1 VDPPDAPPADA
12 GRPGA
17 DTTPHLREPH
27 PATHPDGRRAMA
39 RPGDPAGA
47 AGASRG
53 VEEAPARA
61 DPAAG
66 NPRPGDPAGGGPTR
80 LGAAGGEPGAAG
92 SRSAAWW
99 AGPPPETVTV
109 AEVVALGLAALVGVV
124 ATVGLAAAHLGVF
137 GLAPVLG
144 ASAVVAAALAALARS
159 RVAALPRVALDP
171 AGLLPVAAGGALGLA
186 LFLPG
191 FHYAAGGAD
200 PGVYVMHAIAMARD
214 HSAWIHDPLLA
225 AGDLPVQVAGPGA
238 RFPGIW
244 ISDAAT
250 GTIRPQFYHLWP
262 ALLATSYDGG
272 GYAALVATT
281 PVLGGLGVALAAAAA
296 RRIAGPVAG
305 WAAALLL
312 ATNMMEVWQAKYPTT
327 EILAQVL
334 FTGALLGVLLAI
346 QTGWR
351 WPALVGGLLVGIGYL
366 ARPDGVLLVLFAVGV
381 LALLWVLRRF
391 DARAGWF
398 AAGLA
403 AILPYAFWQAYGP
416 AGPYT
421 RSNGVP
427 GLPVM
432 LGLIAA
438 CAVGAL
444 VLRRPLAGVAGRAVA
459 LLADEL
465 ARRRAGA
472 LITLVAVGLFGLARL
487 RGRLFGPDYVMYGP
501 RLIRS
506 YDEMN
511 LQRLSWFFT
520 WPGMLLVLAG
530 FGVVALRRRW
540 SPSAWLVAVPT
551 AGLLAFY
558 VWHARNS
565 PYFMWVGRRF
575 IPSVV
580 PGMVLLSA
588 LALAALWVWKVRG
601 RRVGVPLAVLLAA
614 FVCAVQ
620 LSQSLPLRGH
630 DELGG
635 SYRITRSVAALSGDE
650 RGVYLW
656 APVATCCTQPS
667 MLFAPTV
674 WLIGDQDSVLVPSG
688 PRAGPYVQ
696 RYAQAFPDRPLF
708 LVYPAG
714 TALPP
719 LPGLATVPAAHY
731 AGTLP
736 RWQESSDARPG
747 HAEQVPYD
755 FTVYRVTPAG

>member
-1 VDPPDAPPADA
+1 MVHTGAGRDGPTLACAPDPAWRLPFGAVDQPDAPPAHA
-12 GRPGA
+12 GRSGA
-17 DTTPHLREPH
+17 DPGPHLHEPH
-27 PATHPDGRRAMA
+27 PGS
-39 RPGDPAGA
+39 RPGRAGPAGA
-47 AGASRG
+47 GGATRAGGAGA
-53 VEEAPARA
+53 ARA
-61 DPAAG
+61 
-66 NPRPGDPAGGGPTR
+66 R
-80 LGAAGGEPGAAG
+80 PGAAG
-92 SRSAAWW
+92 SGWAAWW
-99 AGPPPETVTV
+99 AGPPPGTVTV
-109 AEVVALGLAALVGVV
+109 AEVVALGLAVTVGVV
-124 ATVGLAAAHLGVF
+124 ATVALAAAHLGVF

-144 ASAVVAAALAALARS
+144 ASVVLAAALAALGRS
-159 RVAALPRVALDP
+159 RVAARPRVALDP
-171 AGLLPVAAGGALGLA
+171 AGLLPVAAGGALGLV

-200 PGVYVMHAIAMARD
+200 PGVYVMHAIAIARD

-250 GTIRPQFYHLWP
+250 GTILPQFYHLWP
-262 ALLATSYDGG
+262 ALLATSYDAG
-272 GYAALVATT
+272 GYPALVATT
-281 PVLGGLGVALAAAAA
+281 PLLGALGVALAAAAA

-334 FTGALLGVLLAI
+334 FTGALLGVLVAI

-351 WPALVGGLLVGIGYL
+351 WSALVGGLLVGTGYL

-403 AILPYAFWQAYGP
+403 AVLPYAFWQAYGP

-421 RSNGVP
+421 LDNGVP
-427 GLPVM
+427 GLAVM
-432 LGLIAA
+432 LGLIGA
-438 CAVGAL
+438 CALGAL
-444 VLRRPLAGVAGRAVA
+444 LLRRPLAGVAGRVDA
-459 LLADEL
+459 LLADDR
-465 ARRRAGA
+465 ARRRVGV
-472 LITLVAVGLFGLARL
+472 LVTLVAVALFGLGRL

-506 YDEMN
+506 YDETN

-520 WPGMLLVLAG
+520 WPGMLLMLAG
-530 FGVVALRRRW
+530 IGVVALRRRW

-558 VWHARNS
+558 CWHARNS

-580 PGMVLLSA
+580 PGMVLLIA
-588 LALAALWVWKVRG
+588 LALAALWAWTVRG
-601 RRVGVPLAVLLAA
+601 RRLGRPLAVLLAA
-614 FVCAVQ
+614 FIGAVQ

-656 APVATCCTQPS
+656 APVTSCCSQPS
-667 MLFAPTV
+667 MMFAAPV
-674 WLIGDQDSVLVPSG
+674 WLIGGQDSVLVPSG
-688 PRAGPYVQ
+688 ARAGPYVR

-714 TALPP
+714 TALPRV
-719 LPGLATVPAAHY
+719 PGLATTPVARY

-736 RWQESSDARPG
+736 HWEQSSDARPS
-747 HAEQVPYD
+747 HAEQLRYD

>member
-1 VDPPDAPPADA
+1 VDQPDAPAA
-12 GRPGA
+12 ATGRRGA
-17 DTTPHLREPH
+17 DTAPHLHEPDSAADR
-27 PATHPDGRRAMA
+27 PTIA
-39 RPGDPAGA
+39 RP
-47 AGASRG
+47 
-53 VEEAPARA
+53 
-61 DPAAG
+61 
-66 NPRPGDPAGGGPTR
+66 
-80 LGAAGGEPGAAG
+80 GEPGA
-92 SRSAAWW
+92 
-99 AGPPPETVTV
+99 VTV
-109 AEVVALGLAALVGVV
+109 AEVVVLGLAAPVGLL
-124 ATVGLAAAHLGVF
+124 ATVALASAHLGVF
-137 GLAPVLG
+137 GLAPVLVVT
-144 ASAVVAAALAALARS
+144 AVLAVGLGWLARS
-159 RVAALPRVALDP
+159 RFAARPRVALDLT
-171 AGLLPVAAGGALGLA
+171 GLLPVAAGGALALV

-200 PGVYVMHAIAMARD
+200 PGVYVMHAIAIARD
-214 HSAWIHDPLLA
+214 SSTWIHDPLLA

-250 GTIRPQFYHLWP
+250 GTIFPQFYHLWP
-262 ALLATSYDGG
+262 ALLATSYAAG

-281 PVLGGLGVALAAAAA
+281 PLLGALAVALTAAAA

-334 FTGALLGVLLAI
+334 FTGALLGVLVAI

-351 WPALVGGLLVGIGYL
+351 WPALVGGLLVGMGYL

-381 LALLWVLRRF
+381 LAVLWVLRRF

-416 AGPYT
+416 AGLYT

-427 GLPVM
+427 GLAVM
-432 LGLIAA
+432 VGLIVA
-438 CAVGAL
+438 CAGGAL
-444 VLRRPLAGVAGRAVA
+444 LLRRPLAGVAERVTA
-459 LLADEL
+459 LLADER
-465 ARRRAGA
+465 ARRRAGV
-472 LITLVAVGLFGLARL
+472 LVTLVAVGLFGLARL
-487 RGRLFGPDYVMYGP
+487 RGRLFGPDYVPYGP
-501 RLIRS
+501 RVIRS
-506 YDEMN
+506 FDEMN

-520 WPGMLLVLAG
+520 WPGMLLMLAG
-530 FGVVALRRRW
+530 IGVVALRRRW
-540 SPSAWLVAVPT
+540 SPSAWVVTVPT
-551 AGLLAFY
+551 VGLLAFY

-580 PGMVLLSA
+580 PGMVLLIA
-588 LALAALWVWKVRG
+588 LALAALWAWKVRG
-601 RRVGVPLAVLLAA
+601 RLGVALAVLLVA
-614 FVCAVQ
+614 FVGGVQ

-635 SYRITRSVAALSGDE
+635 SYQVTRSVAALSGD
-650 RGVYLW
+650 RTGVFLW
-656 APVATCCTQPS
+656 APVAACCTQPS
-667 MLFAPTV
+667 TLFAPTV

-696 RYAQAFPDRPLF
+696 RYARAFPDRPLF
-708 LVYPAG
+708 LVYPAD
-714 TALPP
+714 TALPR
-719 LPGLATVPAAHY
+719 LPRLTTVPAARF
-731 AGTLP
+731 AGTLS
-736 RWQESSDARPG
+736 RWEQSSDARPS
-747 HAEQVPYD
+747 HEEQIRYD